1 VPRYEELYG
10 RGAYA
15 PREYAR
21 WLDERVRPLL
31 VRHGFADRAGHRAG
45 RREMPGEGSYPA
57 GSIAS
62 ADLPVHEPTVA
73 AAQPVL
79 F

>member
-1 VPRYEELYG
+1 V
-10 RGAYA
+10 
-15 PREYAR
+15 R

-45 RREMPGEGSYPA
+45 RYETPGEGTYPT
-57 GSIAS
+57 GSLAS
-62 ADLPVHEPTVA
+62 AGLSVLEPTVA